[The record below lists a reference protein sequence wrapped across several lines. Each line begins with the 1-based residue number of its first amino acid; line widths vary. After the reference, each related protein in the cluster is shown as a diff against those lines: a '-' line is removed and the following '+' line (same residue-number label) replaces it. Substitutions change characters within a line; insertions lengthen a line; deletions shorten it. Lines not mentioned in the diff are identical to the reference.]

1 MDIGFKIAAIT
12 LLFFDLNFSI
22 EVGDVK
28 RSGIKGGLIMG
39 LKLSLQEAKERA
51 VELMHHGYH

>member
-12 LLFFDLNFSI
+12 LLFFDLNFPI

>member
-12 LLFFDLNFSI
+12 LFVFDLNFPI
-22 EVGDVK
+22 KVGDVK
-28 RSGIKGGLIMG
+28 RSAIKGGLIMG